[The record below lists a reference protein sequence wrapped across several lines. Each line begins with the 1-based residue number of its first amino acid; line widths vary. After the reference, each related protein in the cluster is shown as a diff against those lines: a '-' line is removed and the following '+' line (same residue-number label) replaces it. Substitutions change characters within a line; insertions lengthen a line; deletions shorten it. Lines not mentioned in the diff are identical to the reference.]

1 MLIAVTGATGFI
13 GSALCKFLKGQGH
26 SVLSVSRSSGSDVM
40 WDPANGEID
49 AKKLTGVEAV
59 IHLAGENIASQRWTE
74 KQKKRILDSRVE
86 GTTLLSETLAEMPN
100 PPRVLLSGSAIG
112 IYGNRGDEELDEESS
127 YGKGFL
133 ADVVKKW
140 ENATFA
146 AENAGIRVTHL
157 RTGLVQSPTDG
168 MLKKTLPL
176 FKLGLGGRMGSGK
189 QFWSWISLEDEVRLI
204 SWLLTNEIS
213 GPVNLTAPNP
223 VTNAEF
229 TDMLGTVLKRP
240 TLLPVPLFG
249 PRLLLGKE
257 LANEL
262 IQNSLRVLP
271 QRALSNGFIFKHV
284 HLDNAFAEILRSE

>member
-13 GSALCKFLKGQGH
+13 GSSLCKFLKKEGH
-26 SVLSVSRSSGSDVM
+26 TVLSVSRRSGSDVE
-40 WDPANGEID
+40 WDPSNGDID
-49 AKKLTGVEAV
+49 AQKLAGVEAV

-74 KQKKRILDSRVE
+74 KQKNRILDSRVD
-86 GTTLLSETLAEMPN
+86 GTMLLSKTLADMPN

-112 IYGNRGDEELDEESS
+112 IYGDRGDEALDEEST

-133 ADVVKKW
+133 ADVVEKW
-140 ENATFA
+140 EGATSI
-146 AENAGIRVTHL
+146 AEDAGIRVTHL
-157 RTGLVQSPTDG
+157 RTGLVQSPCDG

-229 TDMLGTVLKRP
+229 TDALGKVLKRP
-240 TLLPVPLFG
+240 TFLPVPLFG
-249 PRLLLGKE
+249 PRILLGEE

-262 IQNSLRVLP
+262 IQNSLRVFP
-271 QRALSNGFIFKHV
+271 KRALSNGFKFKHV
-284 HLDNAFAEILRSE
+284 NLVESMDEILRK

>member
-1 MLIAVTGATGFI
+1 MLIAVTGAAGFI
-13 GSALCKFLKGQGH
+13 GSALCNFLKEQGH
-26 SVLSVSRSSGSDVM
+26 SVLSVGRRSGSDVI
-40 WDPANGEID
+40 WNPSNGEID
-49 AKKLTGVEAV
+49 AQKLTGVEAV
-59 IHLAGENIASQRWTE
+59 IHLAGENIASQRWTD
-74 KQKKRILDSRVE
+74 KQKKRIFDSRVE
-86 GTTLLSETLAEMPN
+86 GTSLLSKTLAEMPN
-100 PPRVLLSGSAIG
+100 PPSVLLSGSAIG
-112 IYGNRGDEELDEESS
+112 IYGNRGDEALDEESS
-127 YGKGFL
+127 HGKGFL
-133 ADVVKKW
+133 ADVVKNW
-140 ENATFA
+140 ESATLA

-157 RTGLVQSPTDG
+157 RTGLVQSPSDG

-204 SWLLTNEIS
+204 SWLLTKEIS

-229 TDMLGTVLKRP
+229 TDVLGTVLKRP

-262 IQNSLRVLP
+262 IQNSLRVFP
-271 QRALSNGFIFKHV
+271 QRALGNGFIFKHA
-284 HLDNAFAEILRSE
+284 HLDEAFAEIL